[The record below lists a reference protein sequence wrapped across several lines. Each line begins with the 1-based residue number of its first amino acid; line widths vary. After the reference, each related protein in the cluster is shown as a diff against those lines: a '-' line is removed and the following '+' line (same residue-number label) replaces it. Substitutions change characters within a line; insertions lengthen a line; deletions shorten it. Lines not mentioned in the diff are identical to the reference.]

1 MPRRSDHTRSEFIEL
16 VTTAAEAL
24 VAEPGDERLSAR
36 AIARRIGYSPGS
48 IYLAFDNLD
57 DVILHVN
64 ARTLERLHAC
74 IADSIAD
81 ETDALT
87 QVKQAARAYITFA
100 RNNPDLW
107 RLCFEHA
114 QPADRPTPEW
124 LDRRIEALVELI
136 LEPLARAGGQA
147 SEPLTAA
154 QALWAG
160 IHGICILTLTGKL
173 QLVGKQTTESLTD
186 ALVSNYLRGAAQSS
200 PGRHG
205 CG

>member
-24 VAEPGDERLSAR
+24 VAGPDSERLSAR

-48 IYLAFDNLD
+48 IYLAFKNLD

-74 IADSIAD
+74 IAARIAD
-81 ETDALT
+81 ETDALS
-87 QVKQAARAYITFA
+87 QVKQAARAYIAFA
-100 RNNPDLW
+100 RANPRLW

-114 QPADRPTPEW
+114 QPHEHPTPDW
-124 LDRRIEALVELI
+124 LDQRIEALVELI
-136 LEPLARAGGQA
+136 LQPLAQVIGPAGQ
-147 SEPLTAA
+147 PLAAA

-173 QLVGKQTTESLTD
+173 QLVGHQTTEDLTD
-186 ALVSNYLRGAAQSS
+186 ALVSNYLRGAAQ
-200 PGRHG
+200 P
-205 CG
+205 